1 MPVQRSFPQRSSRA
15 GMAARV
21 IFITFRGRNADYGAD
36 VQTGST
42 IMDPRKI
49 DLRTQAHGVR
59 TSSEAVTT
67 ELSDEQ
73 LSAVSGGKA
82 SAVLMKHC
90 ATGVHIRQGT
100 ITC

>member
-1 MPVQRSFPQRSSRA
+1 
-15 GMAARV
+15 MAAIV
-21 IFITFRGRNADYGAD
+21 GVTFITLQGCDADYGAD
-36 VQTGST
+36 FQTGST

-59 TSSEAVTT
+59 IASDAVTT

-82 SAVLMKHC
+82 SSALMKHC